1 MTGYRTDRPFAFE
14 SKPRKRPMLESPWA
28 LRFALTVIAAAVF
41 AVTVSITN
49 KAIPQA
55 AYDAV
60 NHEGTMQ

>member
-1 MTGYRTDRPFAFE
+1 
-14 SKPRKRPMLESPWA
+14 MLESPWA